1 MSDASGPSAVV
12 DDRAHHRFVHRTGT
26 SGDIDAG
33 DIDAELVYRLGEDNR
48 FILVHTEV
56 DPSLQGRGVG
66 GQLVVAAIDR
76 ARSEGL
82 TIVPWCP
89 YARHW
94 LREHPDATRSV
105 DIDWHTPPQSGD
117 EGTEP

>member
-1 MSDASGPSAVV
+1 MSDASASDAVI
-12 DDRAHHRFVHRTGT
+12 DDRAHHRFVHRRE
-26 SGDIDAG
+26 SGDVDGIDAQ
-33 DIDAELVYRLGEDNR
+33 LVYQLRDDRL
-48 FILVHTEV
+48 ILVHTEV

-66 GQLVVAAIDR
+66 GQLVTSAVDR

-94 LREHPDATRSV
+94 LREHPDATRQVS
-105 DIDWHTPPQSGD
+105 IDWHIPPHFSD
-117 EGTEP
+117 